1 MAQPRNAIFALATKT
16 NRTARCCFCFGD
28 TRSFDRFVY
37 QTSNTFRIIRAA
49 NHIAK
54 DTFRTISV
62 ATVAQFGLI
71 YVIAKRLLDRVVV
84 AWRD

>member
-1 MAQPRNAIFALATKT
+1 MRSSLSRPKRTVLLVAVFVSAIL
-16 NRTARCCFCFGD
+16 GPLIVL
-28 TRSFDRFVY
+28 SIE
-37 QTSNTFRIIRAA
+37 TSNTFRIIRAA

-54 DTFRTISV
+54 DTFRTIPV

>member
-1 MAQPRNAIFALATKT
+1 MRSSLSRPKRTVLLVAVFVSAIL
-16 NRTARCCFCFGD
+16 GPLIVL
-28 TRSFDRFVY
+28 SIE
-37 QTSNTFRIIRAA
+37 TSNTFRIIRAA

-84 AWRD
+84 ASRD